1 MLEVQGEE
9 GCGKTVLAAWLA
21 QTLEEQVKDKK
32 TAFAYYFI
40 GGSDRL
46 DTRDNS
52 PILAC
57 LIAQILRNHR
67 AVWNVDI
74 ERHFEESSN
83 AVASEQECYNVLQ
96 SLVQH
101 FDSILILIDS
111 RYSIY
116 SAEYYEILCRLVG
129 EKKLVCLDSTR
140 LARKNGT
147 QPGILIKA
155 VFLFQTDDYR
165 SWYQPKGTEVLRLD
179 RNTQAKDE
187 ETYVSSQ
194 AQAISSIHFEADGP
208 EWLLLTEKIKKQ
220 LCREPRAHFLLLNL
234 MVEHLKVQVS
244 PREVE
249 VALNSLSPDVRSMYQ
264 KAFIRIQEFEDSR
277 TQLGFNILQWV
288 SCALRSLHVS
298 ELAEAV
304 VVRIGDGALD
314 PAKKPSNLENQI
326 RQICGPFVSISD
338 GFVYLSHVSAKL
350 FLRDV
355 VVDESSLTT
364 NTIVCKYVPNHDA
377 ECKGFNPTGF
387 DKVSQNK
394 ITRACIAYLSLD
406 TFSQLAS
413 IDRSK
418 QTEMH
423 PFSEYAV
430 HCWLHHIL
438 LLANHLKNPQKG
450 YRLELGFDRDLL
462 ELISTFLS
470 RPQSWTYLQSLV
482 VFSSVREALETL
494 RSHLWPIRE
503 LGPIMR
509 AWEVRNR
516 KGVESDNAD
525 VLELWMKKA
534 IARLEL
540 VQDLPIEVAI
550 RKLEAEKKK
559 KLGV

>member
-1 MLEVQGEE
+1 M
-9 GCGKTVLAAWLA
+9 AAGLA

-32 TAFAYYFI
+32 TAFAYYFVGS
-40 GGSDRL
+40 GGSVS
-46 DTRDNS
+46 RDDS
-52 PILAC
+52 RILAC

-67 AVWNVDI
+67 AVWNVGI
-74 ERHFEESSN
+74 ERHFEESGN
-83 AVASEQECYNVLQ
+83 AVASKQECYEVLQ

-101 FDSILILIDS
+101 FDSIVILIDFH
-111 RYSIY
+111 YSCQ
-116 SAEYYEILCRLVG
+116 SAETYEILCRLVG
-129 EKKLVCLDSTR
+129 ETKLVCLDSTR

-147 QPGILIKA
+147 QPRILIKA
-155 VFLFQTDDYR
+155 VFLFQTDNWPIWDR
-165 SWYQPKGTEVLRLD
+165 PKGTEVLQLD
-179 RNTQAKDE
+179 HNTQAKDE
-187 ETYVSSQ
+187 EVYVYSQ
-194 AQAISSIHFEADGP
+194 AQAISSIHFEADEP
-208 EWLLLTEKIKKQ
+208 EWLLLNEKIKKQ

-234 MVEHLKVQVS
+234 MVEHLKVQIS

-249 VALNSLSPDVRSMYQ
+249 VALNSLSPDVRSMYHE
-264 KAFIRIQEFEDSR
+264 AFIRIQKFEDSR
-277 TQLGFNILQWV
+277 TQLGFDILQWV
-288 SCALRSLHVS
+288 SGALRSLHVS

-304 VVRIGDGALD
+304 VVRTGDGALD
-314 PAKKPSNLENQI
+314 PAKKPSRLENQI

-338 GFVYLSHVSAKL
+338 GFVYPSHVSAKL

-355 VVDESSLTT
+355 VVDESSLKTD
-364 NTIVCKYVPNHDA
+364 TIVCKYVLNHDRY
-377 ECKGFNPTGF
+377 CKGFNPTGF
-387 DKVSQNK
+387 DTVSRNK

-413 IDRSK
+413 TDRSK
-418 QTEMH
+418 QTELH

-438 LLANHLKNPQKG
+438 LLANYLKNPQKG
-450 YRLELGFDRDLL
+450 CRIELAFDRELL

-509 AWEVRNR
+509 GPEGRTQ
-516 KGVESDNAD
+516 KGVESDDAD

-534 IARLEL
+534 IERLEL
-540 VQDLPIEVAI
+540 VQDWPIEVAI
-550 RKLEAEKKK
+550 QKLEAEK
-559 KLGV
+559 